1 MVPLPNLGAAIANN
15 LGKLLQPWVSYLQQF
30 TQAPPDF
37 ADVSLGGSPFLYIA
51 KEPGTIFVS
60 GGTVSSITLTRGRIT
75 IIIAT
80 STATPRLIP
89 VGIEDSVS
97 VTYSVLPTIQ
107 FIPAYGQNTTS

>member
-37 ADVSLGGSPFLYIA
+37 ASVTLTGSPFAYVA
-51 KEPGTIFVS
+51 KEPGTIAIT
-60 GGTVSSITLTRGRIT
+60 GGTVSAVNLIRGAVT
-75 IIIAT
+75 IVLGAT
-80 STATPRLIP
+80 VKLVP
-89 VGIEDSVS
+89 VGIQDTVS